1 MLKSIVLKNFKV
13 HKYSDLE
20 LRPITILSGINGMGK
35 SSVIQALLLLRQSAQ
50 NGDIEGLNLKGSL
63 CDAGTAYEV
72 RSQEADEDA
81 ISFEVRADE
90 GILKLRFEL
99 QDGMDTYIPYSRM
112 ETFPKINTISLFTDE
127 FQYISAFRSGPLPI
141 YTRDTLVV
149 KQHRQIS
156 KEMGRCE
163 YAVHFL
169 FEYGEK
175 ITVLPSL
182 KYPGKDFNQLG
193 DQVQAWMDAIAP
205 NIMIK
210 IETQGNDLKLNY
222 KYKRENKIPTNN
234 ISALNTG
241 FGITYILPLLV
252 ALLSAKPGALIII
265 ENPEAHIHPR
275 AQAVLMDLVAKC
287 AKEGIQVILETHSD
301 HIING
306 AMVAVHDGYPADGI
320 AVYYIDRDVDE
331 HASVIERMDVQKDG
345 RILHAPAGFFDQ
357 IDIDLERIIGL

>member
-1 MLKSIVLKNFKV
+1 MLKSILLKNFKV
-13 HKYSDLE
+13 HKFSNLE

-50 NGDIEGLNLKGSL
+50 NGEMDGLNLKGSL
-63 CDAGTAYEV
+63 CDAGTAYDV
-72 RSQEADEDA
+72 LSQEADENA
-81 ISFEVRADE
+81 ISFDINADE
-90 GILKLRFEL
+90 GLLRLRFEL

-112 ETFPKINTISLFTDE
+112 ESHPKIKTISLFTDE
-127 FQYISAFRSGPLPI
+127 FQYISAFRSGPLPM

-175 ITVLPSL
+175 ISVLPSL
-182 KYPGKDFNQLG
+182 RYPGTDYNQLG

-205 NIMIK
+205 DIMIK
-210 IETQGNDLKLNY
+210 IEPQGNDLKLNY
-222 KYKRENKIPTNN
+222 KYKRENKVPTNN

-241 FGITYILPLLV
+241 FGITYMLPLLV
-252 ALLSAKPGALIII
+252 AMLSAKPGALVII

-275 AQAVLMDLVAKC
+275 AQAVFMELVAKC
-287 AKEGIQVILETHSD
+287 ATAGIQVIIETHSD
-301 HIING
+301 HIVNG
-306 AMVAVHDGYPADGI
+306 AMVAVHDGYSVEDI
-320 AVYYIDRDVDE
+320 ALYYIEREYDE
-331 HASVIERMDVQKDG
+331 HAAHIERLRVQQDG
-345 RILHAPAGFFDQ
+345 RILHAPNGFFDQ